1 MEKRYKEI
9 LLTNEYGKLLEAKK
23 KGIPAVPCL
32 PVIYAENPITAGNE
46 KIMEKENKPGI
57 NSGVS
62 TVSTPIAL
70 IDSPLP

>member
-46 KIMEKENKPGI
+46 KIMAKEI
-57 NSGVS
+57 
-62 TVSTPIAL
+62 IL
-70 IDSPLP
+70 Q

>member
-46 KIMEKENKPGI
+46 KIMAKNG
-57 NSGVS
+57 
-62 TVSTPIAL
+62 
-70 IDSPLP
+70 DSLFRMEASATSK